1 MLRPRIIVC
10 LDVRDGTDPNKREIE
25 KLAELAEVIN
35 DLEPEFE
42 ALSDDALRAKTDEF
56 RSRLPSPSGRG
67 GGGEG
72 EDEALFEAEQE
83 VLEDI
88 LPEAYA
94 LVREASKRTIG
105 LRHYDV
111 QLIGGIAM
119 HRNTIAEM
127 KTGEG
132 KTLVATLPL

>member
-1 MLRPRIIVC
+1 MLQKFVKAI
-10 LDVRDGTDPNKREIE
+10 GGDPNKREIE

-72 EDEALFEAEQE
+72 YPSAL
-83 VLEDI
+83 
-88 LPEAYA
+88 
-94 LVREASKRTIG
+94 S
-105 LRHYDV
+105 
-111 QLIGGIAM
+111 GGY
-119 HRNTIAEM
+119 R
-127 KTGEG
+127 
-132 KTLVATLPL
+132 PL